1 MIQLRQ
7 KILCSDATVPL
18 SFREWQKYRGW
29 KMRILEELEHSGG
42 MTTREISSRI
52 GYQCHSTT
60 KRLCEMQRSGFVEK
74 VERWGWR
81 ITSNGIFL
89 LSLNYTPT
97 THQQHSNNTPTTLQ
111 LEKEEPAPK
120 CFQGK
125 TCHIK
130 QICQDKRYTIKNMDV
145 CLNCVWYN
153 PRAQVFP
160 APRPE
165 MKVVGSTR

>member
-18 SFREWQKYRGW
+18 SFRQWQKYRGW

-42 MTTREISSRI
+42 LTTREISSRI
-52 GYQCHSTT
+52 RYPAHSTT
-60 KRLCEMQRSGFVEK
+60 NRLSEMLRSGFVER

-81 ITSNGIFL
+81 ITRNGIFL
-89 LSLNYTPT
+89 LSLNYTT
-97 THQQHSNNTPTTLQ
+97 TIPQQHHNNTTTLPQ
-111 LEKEEPAPK
+111 LEQEESAPL

-130 QICQDKRYTIKNMDV
+130 QICHDKRYTTKNMDV
-145 CLNCVWYN
+145 CLNCVWYD
-153 PRAQVFP
+153 PRAKTFP

-165 MKVVGSTR
+165 MKVVGLKG